1 MKASEIRDRFVKF
14 FESKGHQHVN
24 SSSLIPHNDDTL
36 LFANAGMNQF
46 KDIFTGKANP
56 ENKRAV
62 TVQKCV
68 RAGGKHND
76 LENVGFTA
84 RHHTFFEM
92 LGNFS
97 FGDYF
102 KKEAIEFAWEFLTK
116 ELGISEDKLH
126 VTVHYSDDE
135 ALNIWKDH
143 IGVPIEKIS
152 KKGDKD
158 NFWEMGDIGPC
169 GPCSEIFYD
178 HGEAQ
183 TTPGFK
189 LTGDEYFNYLD
200 DEQRYVEIWNL
211 VFMQY
216 EKTGSETLELPKPSI
231 DTGAGLERIAAA
243 MQGVYWNYDTD
254 LFTPII
260 QKISELSGKKD
271 FINQKRVVADHIR
284 SSTMLITDGVL
295 PSNEGRG
302 YVLRRIIRRAVRNL
316 RTMEVEFP
324 FMHKLIPTVFE
335 VLGQTYPQ
343 NVANVELATK
353 LIQQEEE
360 KFLETLDNGLK
371 FFEQA
376 IDTDLNN
383 GVLAGQA
390 IFKLYDTYGFPVD
403 LTELLLAEKNLRADI
418 SGFEE
423 AMEKRR
429 QESKA
434 SWKAGANVD
443 NKVYYASLE
452 KNGETQFLGYEHA
465 QTSGKLLDILDLGE
479 NLYGLVFNQTPFY
492 GESGGQA
499 GDIGSIQKNGKVLAT
514 VIDTTKPIDNFF
526 VHFIEAKGE
535 LKVGEE
541 YDLCVDSL
549 NRELTKRNHSATHLL
564 QAALIQVLGNH
575 VKQAGSMVNAE
586 KLRFDFTHDKGL
598 TQEQLD
604 KVEKLVTEQ
613 IQKSVSVTAEYTSF
627 DNALK
632 KGAMALFGEKYG
644 DEVRVLTMGDFST
657 ELCGGTHVANTQEIG
672 QFLITTESSLS
683 SGVRRMEALTSLG
696 AAKFL
701 KERSEVLKQIES
713 LLNTKGVE
721 AVAKVKSLQGDI
733 KKSKK
738 EVSRL
743 KDQLSSGVA
752 TEKYLNFLE
761 LSNGHKLFYESLDAD
776 ADLRKYSDD
785 FGGKFPNDIL
795 LLASNKGGKT
805 AVLLRMDKKNKNF
818 SCKDLLGKLLP
829 KFGGRGGG
837 KPDMAQGSCDETE
850 INTLKDHI
858 KDFI

>member
-1 MKASEIRDRFVKF
+1 MKSSEIRNRFVKF
-14 FESKGHQHVN
+14 FESKGHQHIN

-46 KDIFTGKANP
+46 KDIFTGKSNP
-56 ENKRAV
+56 ENRRAV
-62 TVQKCV
+62 TIQKCV

-116 ELGISEDKLH
+116 ELNIAEEKLH

-135 ALNIWKDH
+135 ALEIWRDH
-143 IGVPIEKIS
+143 IGVPEEKIS

-158 NFWEMGDIGPC
+158 NFWEMGDVGPC
-169 GPCSEIFYD
+169 GPCSEIFFD
-178 HGEAQ
+178 HGEKNA
-183 TTPGFK
+183 TPNYKPGP
-189 LTGDEYFNYLD
+189 DQNYLD

-211 VFMQY
+211 VFMQF
-216 EKTGSETLELPKPSI
+216 EKTGTETIDLPKPSI

-260 QKISELSGKKD
+260 DKITELSGKKE
-271 FINQKRVVADHIR
+271 FINEKRIVADHIR
-284 SSTMLITDGVL
+284 STTMLITDGVL

-316 RTMEVEFP
+316 RTLEVEFP

-335 VLGQTYPQ
+335 VLGETYPQ
-343 NVANVELATK
+343 NVANIELATK

-376 IDTDLNN
+376 VKSDLK
-383 GVLAGQA
+383 GDVLSGQA

-403 LTELLLAEKNLRADI
+403 LTELLLSEKNLRPDTK
-418 SGFEE
+418 GFEE

-443 NKVYYASLE
+443 NKVFYSSKE
-452 KNGETQFLGYEHA
+452 KHGETKFLGYDTTE
-465 QTSGKLLDILDLGE
+465 TSGKLLDIIDVGDGLS
-479 NLYGLVFNQTPFY
+479 GLVFDQTPFY

-499 GDIGSIQKNGKVLAT
+499 GDIGKIYSGDNEIAEIL
-514 VIDTTKPIDNFF
+514 DTTKPVDDFF
-526 VHFIEAKGE
+526 VHFTKSTN
-535 LKVGEE
+535 LKVGET
-541 YDLCVDSL
+541 YNLKVDSQ

-564 QAALIQVLGNH
+564 QSALIKVLGNH
-575 VKQAGSMVNAE
+575 IKQAGSMVNAD

-598 TQEQLD
+598 SSEELS
-604 KVEKLVTEQ
+604 KVELLVN
-613 IQKSVSVTAEYTSF
+613 QKVQESLTVTAEHTSF

-657 ELCGGTHVANTQEIG
+657 ELCGGTHVSNTSEIG

-701 KERSEVLKQIES
+701 KERSETLKQIED
-713 LLNTKGVE
+713 LLKAKNLDAVE
-721 AVAKVKSLQGDI
+721 KVKSIQTDQ
-733 KKSKK
+733 KKLKK
-738 EVSRL
+738 EIVKL
-743 KDQLSSGVA
+743 KDQISSGVS
-752 TEKYLNFLE
+752 TNK
-761 LSNGHKLFYESLDAD
+761 YESSVELKNGKKLYFEAVDAET
-776 ADLRKYSDD
+776 DLRKYSDD
-785 FGGKFPNDIL
+785 FGGKFPQDL
-795 LLASNKGGKT
+795 LMLTTVKGGKT
-805 AVLLRMDKKNKNF
+805 AVLLRMDKKNSNF
-818 SCKDLLGKLLP
+818 SCKDLMSNLLP

-837 KPDMAQGSCDETE
+837 KPDMAQGSCDEVSLDELVKELTAL
-850 INTLKDHI
+850 I
-858 KDFI
+858 